1 MDPAQNGS
9 GAHGARKSAVSGNSV
24 RSLMLVLLMTS
35 HPAWL
40 PVALAQPVPGGPDYT
55 TNNQLLP
62 PVAIDSTDDFVVVWE
77 SFGSAA
83 TETGKYNIRVQRPA
97 LRKHG
102 DDAPNNRAEPAVAID
117 SAGNLVVVWLGD
129 GEPRIGHRSIALRSY
144 SADTSA
150 DTSMGREGRVERE
163 VQETSTQPPHV
174 REFTNS
180 YVPTVPIHPSP
191 RSSWNGGWRL
201 P

>member
-1 MDPAQNGS
+1 
-9 GAHGARKSAVSGNSV
+9 
-24 RSLMLVLLMTS
+24 MLVLLTTS
-35 HPAWL
+35 QSAWL
-40 PVALAQPVPGGPDYT
+40 PVALAQPVPGGPYT

-62 PVAIDSTDDFVVVWE
+62 PAAMDSTDDFVVVWE

-83 TETGKYNIRVQRPA
+83 TETGTT
-97 LRKHG
+97 
-102 DDAPNNRAEPAVAID
+102 PNKSAEPAVAVD

-129 GEPRIGHRSIALRSY
+129 GEPRIGHGSIALRRY
-144 SADTSA
+144 AA
-150 DTSMGREGRVERE
+150 DTSMGREGRVERA
-163 VQETSTQPPHV
+163 VQETSTPPHV

-180 YVPTVPIHPSP
+180 YVPTVPIYIYPSP